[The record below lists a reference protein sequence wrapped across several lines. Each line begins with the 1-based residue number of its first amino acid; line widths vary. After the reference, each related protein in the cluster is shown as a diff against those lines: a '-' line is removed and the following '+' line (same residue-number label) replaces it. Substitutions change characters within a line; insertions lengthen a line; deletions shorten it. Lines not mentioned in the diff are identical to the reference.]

1 MGSQEFTR
9 DWISFILAV
18 AGFGRLA
25 ADWVIEPGHARGGR
39 PKN

>member
-25 ADWVIEPGHARGGR
+25 ADWVIEPVMHAAAGR
-39 PKN
+39 